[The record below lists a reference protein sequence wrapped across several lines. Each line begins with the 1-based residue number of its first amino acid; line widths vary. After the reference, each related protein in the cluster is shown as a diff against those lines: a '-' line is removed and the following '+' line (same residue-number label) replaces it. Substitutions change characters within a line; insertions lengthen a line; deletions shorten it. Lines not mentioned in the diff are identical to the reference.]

1 MTPDAPFSYPFDLS
15 SLSERGGEVSFEIP
29 AAARE
34 AIAVLFEIDGIDA
47 VSAVLRLARE
57 STNEYVVEGSFRAN
71 VLQTCIVTLEP
82 VRSSLSGEFTRRYRT
97 VPQSRLR
104 KIASDLEMVAGD
116 DEIETLKGSS
126 LDLAVP
132 VLEELSLA
140 IDPYPR
146 APGAEFIGGGDDEPQ
161 EENPFAVL
169 QKLKGGGKPPETT

>member
-1 MTPDAPFSYPFDLS
+1 M
-15 SLSERGGEVSFEIP
+15 SFEVP

-34 AIAVLFEIDGIDA
+34 AIAALFEVDAIDA
-47 VSAVLRLARE
+47 IRAVLKLARE
-57 STNEYVVEGSFRAN
+57 STNEYVVEGSFQAE
-71 VLQTCIVTLEP
+71 VGQTCIVTLEP
-82 VRSSLSGEFTRRYRT
+82 VRSNLSGAFTRRYRT

-104 KIASDLEMVAGD
+104 KITSDLEMVAGD

-126 LDLAVP
+126 LDLAAP

-146 APGAEFIGGGDDEPQ
+146 APGAEFASVEEDEPP

-169 QKLKGGGKPPETT
+169 QKLKGGGKPPETA